1 MVASIGATRDA
12 RRDEMPIEP
21 GATPTEMVAA

>member
-1 MVASIGATRDA
+1 MAASVGATRRT

-21 GATPTEMVAA
+21 GATPTEVVPV